1 MDSAQVFGVGF
12 QSGEQLNSIDK
23 IPMSGDKVGLETLQ
37 EKWSRTNKL
46 IWKTKC
52 SDLWDSLTMKLSP

>member
-37 EKWSRTNKL
+37 EKRSRTNKL
-46 IWKTKC
+46 I
-52 SDLWDSLTMKLSP
+52 